1 MTSFNLTKNVP
12 FSLTKSAPSLR
23 KIKFGLGWDENRL
36 AGQKSFDL
44 DASAIVIGTNGLML
58 DPANYV
64 GYVGYVRPDYT
75 VHGVSYGGD
84 NRTGSSTSVEDDEFI
99 EVDLDQVGPEVE
111 KIAIAVTIY
120 AGRTRRQSFGQVR
133 NAYIRLHNTET
144 DTEVARLNLTTDTSS
159 ATAIIFGELT
169 RRNGNEW
176 EFIGSQQEVAGGLSG
191 VCAKFGLN
199 IPEEVD
205 QG

>member
-36 AGQKSFDL
+36 PGQKSFDL
-44 DASAIVIGTNGLML
+44 DASAIVIGSNGMMI

-64 GYVGYVRPDYT
+64 GYVGYVRPDYS

-84 NRTGSSTSVEDDEFI
+84 NRTGSGDGDDEFI
-99 EVDLDQVGPEVE
+99 EVDLDKVGPEVD

-133 NAYIRLHNTET
+133 NAYIRLHNIET
-144 DTEVARLNLTTDTSS
+144 DAEVARLNLTTDSSS

-176 EFIGSQQEVAGGLSG
+176 EFVGSQEEVVGGLSG
-191 VCAKFGLN
+191 VCGKFGLN
-199 IPEEVD
+199 ITEEVD

>member
-1 MTSFNLTKNVP
+1 M
-12 FSLTKSAPSLR
+12 
-23 KIKFGLGWDENRL
+23 
-36 AGQKSFDL
+36 
-44 DASAIVIGTNGLML
+44 ML
-58 DPANYV
+58 DPTNYV
-64 GYVGYVRPDYT
+64 GYVGYVRPDYS

-84 NRTGSSTSVEDDEFI
+84 NRTGSGDGDDEFI
-99 EVDLDQVGPEVE
+99 EVDLDKVGPEVE

-144 DTEVARLNLTTDTSS
+144 DDEVARLNLTTDSS
-159 ATAIIFGELT
+159 NATAIIFGELI

-176 EFIGSQQEVAGGLSG
+176 EFTGTQEEIVGGLSG
-191 VCAKFGLN
+191 VCGKFGLN
-199 IPEEVD
+199 ISEEVD

>member
-1 MTSFNLTKNVP
+1 MSSSFNLTKNVP

-23 KIKFGLGWDENRL
+23 KIKFGLGWEENRL

-44 DASAIVIGTNGLML
+44 DASAIVVGTNGLML
-58 DPANYV
+58 DPSNYV

-84 NRTGSSTSVEDDEFI
+84 NRVGSGVDDAEFI
-99 EVDLDQVGPEVE
+99 EVDLDQVGAEVE
-111 KIAIAVTIY
+111 KIVIAVTIY
-120 AGRTRRQSFGQVR
+120 AARTRKQSFSQVR

-144 DTEVARLNLTTDTSS
+144 DTEVARSNLTTSGST

-169 RRNGNEW
+169 RVNGNEW
-176 EFIGSQQEVAGGLSG
+176 EFISSETVVPGGLSG
-191 VCAKFGLN
+191 VCGKFGLT

>member
-36 AGQKSFDL
+36 PGQKSFDL
-44 DASAIVIGTNGLML
+44 DASAIVIGSNGMML

-64 GYVGYVRPDYT
+64 GYVGYVRPDYS

-84 NRTGSSTSVEDDEFI
+84 NRTGSGDGDDEFI
-99 EVDLDQVGPEVE
+99 EVDLDKVGPEVE

-144 DTEVARLNLTTDTSS
+144 DNEVARLNLTTDSS
-159 ATAIIFGELT
+159 NATAIIFGELT

-176 EFIGSQQEVAGGLSG
+176 EFVGSQEEVVGGLSG
-191 VCAKFGLN
+191 VCGKFGLN
-199 IPEEVD
+199 ITEEVD

>member
-36 AGQKSFDL
+36 PVQKSFDL

-64 GYVGYVRPDYT
+64 GYVGYVRPDYS

-84 NRTGSSTSVEDDEFI
+84 NRTGSGDGDDEFI
-99 EVDLDQVGPEVE
+99 EVDLDKVGPEVE

-144 DTEVARLNLTTDTSS
+144 DNEVARLNLTTDSS
-159 ATAIIFGELT
+159 NATAIIFGELI

-176 EFIGSQQEVAGGLSG
+176 EFTGTQEEIVGGLSG
-191 VCAKFGLN
+191 VCGKFGLN
-199 IPEEVD
+199 ISEEVD